1 MNCSQR
7 AQYTLRSRVG
17 ELAECSS
24 LEAVVDLHVLFV
36 YNTSPSCAAGE
47 VELGAGVTY
56 VGRIVTEN
64 VACFSFLVFS
74 YDFSETAGGKKRFAE
89 ETILSKKWEVI
100 WALGLPVLLAAQ
112 IC

>member
-17 ELAECSS
+17 ELVECSS

-74 YDFSETAGGKKRFAE
+74 YDFSETAGGKK
-89 ETILSKKWEVI
+89 VH
-100 WALGLPVLLAAQ
+100 
-112 IC
+112 